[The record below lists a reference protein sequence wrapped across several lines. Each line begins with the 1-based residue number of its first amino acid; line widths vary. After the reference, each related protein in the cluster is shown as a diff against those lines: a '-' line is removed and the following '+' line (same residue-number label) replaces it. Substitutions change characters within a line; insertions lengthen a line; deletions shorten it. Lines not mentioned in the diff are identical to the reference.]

1 VTYFGYPSKVRQMLK
16 PVKPPATDASD
27 RRRAAVRVFGAL
39 CNGGPATRVGLAES
53 LGASASTIT
62 AAVQELRSQGFVD
75 ETGTAASTGGRRATI
90 IELARSLGCVLA
102 VDVGAINVRIA
113 AANVAGRI
121 FEQRTFPTSSTP
133 DAKRFRHVLVAALDE
148 LSRAAHGPVLAIT
161 LAVPAIVEPATRQVS
176 LATVAGWPKGDPARW
191 LARFGAPVLVEN
203 EANLGAV
210 GECMHGSARGA
221 GDVLFVAIGA
231 GVGAGI
237 VIDGRLYRGATGAAG
252 EVGFLRRS
260 GSPPPLQ
267 LELEAAGPAIVRH
280 YHEAGGDGD
289 VQTAETV
296 FDRAGLGDVP
306 AQAAVAAAIDE
317 LAVGIA
323 NAIIVLNPQVVVLGG
338 GLGGAGSALF
348 RPLRERIRPLVP
360 AMPTLVPAELG
371 PDSALVGATVWAAQE
386 AQGRLRAT
394 LEVGRG

>member
-1 VTYFGYPSKVRQMLK
+1 MLN
-16 PVKPPATDASD
+16 PVKPPAADAAD

-39 CNGGPATRVGLAES
+39 CDKGPATRVGLADA

-62 AAVQELRSQGFVD
+62 AAVQELRAQRFVD
-75 ETGTAASTGGRRATI
+75 ETGTVASTGGRRATI

-102 VDVGAINVRIA
+102 VDVGAINVRLA
-113 AANVAGRI
+113 AADVAGQI
-121 FEQRTFPTSSTP
+121 FEQRTFPTSGTP
-133 DAKRFRHVLVAALDE
+133 DAKRFRQVLVAALDE
-148 LSRAAHGPVLAIT
+148 LSQASDGPVLAIT
-161 LAVPAIVEPATRQVS
+161 LAVPAIVEPQTRQVS

-191 LARFGAPVLVEN
+191 LARFAAPVLVEN
-203 EANLGAV
+203 EANLGAI

-231 GVGAGI
+231 GVGAGV
-237 VIDGRLYRGATGAAG
+237 VIGGRLYRGATGAAG

-260 GSPPPLQ
+260 GSAPPLQ

-280 YHEAGGDGD
+280 YHEAGGGD
-289 VQTAETV
+289 DVKTAETV
-296 FDRAGLGDVP
+296 FDRAGLGD
-306 AQAAVAAAIDE
+306 ASARAAVSAAIDE

-323 NAIIVLNPQVVVLGG
+323 NAIIVLNPEVVVLGG

-348 RPLRERIRPLVP
+348 GPLRERIQPLVP

-371 PDSALVGATVWAAQE
+371 ADSALVGATVWAAQE

-394 LEVGRG
+394 LEGGRG

>member
-1 VTYFGYPSKVRQMLK
+1 MLN
-16 PVKPPATDASD
+16 PVKPPTAEAAD

-39 CNGGPATRVGLAES
+39 CERGPATRVGLADA

-62 AAVQELRSQGFVD
+62 AAVQELRAQGFVD
-75 ETGTAASTGGRRATI
+75 ETGTVASTGGRRATI

-113 AANVAGRI
+113 AADVAGRI
-121 FEQRTFPTSSTP
+121 FEQRAFPTSSTP
-133 DAKRFRHVLVAALDE
+133 DAKRFRQVLVAALTE
-148 LSRAAHGPVLAIT
+148 LSRGASGPVLAIT
-161 LAVPAIVEPATRQVS
+161 LAVPGIVEPATRQVS

-191 LARFGAPVLVEN
+191 LAQFDAPVLVEN

-210 GECMHGSARGA
+210 GECTHGSARDA

-231 GVGAGI
+231 GVGAGV
-237 VIDGRLYRGATGAAG
+237 VIGGRLYRGATGAAG

-260 GSPPPLQ
+260 ATAPPLQ

-280 YHEAGGDGD
+280 YHEAGGDTD
-289 VQTAETV
+289 VESAEAV
-296 FDRAGLGDVP
+296 FDRVELGDE
-306 AQAAVAAAIDE
+306 AARAAVAVAIDE

-323 NAIIVLNPQVVVLGG
+323 NAIIVLNPGMVVLGG
-338 GLGGAGSALF
+338 GLGGAGSALY

-371 PDSALVGATVWAAQE
+371 ADAALVGATVWSAQE
-386 AQGRLRAT
+386 AQGRLRAM

>member
-1 VTYFGYPSKVRQMLK
+1 MTYFGYPSKVRQMLK
-16 PVKPPATDASD
+16 PDKPPATDASD

-148 LSRAAHGPVLAIT
+148 LSRDAHGPVLAIT

-260 GSPPPLQ
+260 GSAPPHQ
-267 LELEAAGPAIVRH
+267 LELEAAGPAIVRR
-280 YHEAGGDGD
+280 YHDAGGGD
-289 VQTAETV
+289 AQTAEIV
-296 FDRAGLGDVP
+296 FERAGLGDAP
-306 AQAAVAAAIDE
+306 ARAAVAAAIDE

-323 NAIIVLNPQVVVLGG
+323 NAIIVLNPEVVVLGG
-338 GLGGAGSALF
+338 GLGSAGSALF
-348 RPLRERIRPLVP
+348 GPLRERIRPLVP
-360 AMPTLVPAELG
+360 AMPALVPAELG
-371 PDSALVGATVWAAQE
+371 ADSALVGATVWAAQE

>member
-1 VTYFGYPSKVRQMLK
+1 MLN
-16 PVKPPATDASD
+16 PVKPPTAEAAD

-39 CNGGPATRVGLAES
+39 CERGPATRVGLADA

-62 AAVQELRSQGFVD
+62 AAVQELRAQGFVD

-113 AANVAGRI
+113 AADVAGRI
-121 FEQRTFPTSSTP
+121 FEQRAFPTSSTP
-133 DAKRFRHVLVAALDE
+133 DSKRFRQVLVAALTE
-148 LSRAAHGPVLAIT
+148 LSRGASGPVLAIT
-161 LAVPAIVEPATRQVS
+161 LAVPGIVEPATRQVS
-176 LATVAGWPKGDPARW
+176 LATVAGWPKEDPARW
-191 LARFGAPVLVEN
+191 LAQFDAPVLVEN

-210 GECMHGSARGA
+210 GECTHGSARDA

-231 GVGAGI
+231 GVGAGV
-237 VIDGRLYRGATGAAG
+237 VIGGRLYRGATGAAG
-252 EVGFLRRS
+252 EVGFLRRAATA
-260 GSPPPLQ
+260 PPLQ

-280 YHEAGGDGD
+280 YREAGGDTD
-289 VQTAETV
+289 VESAEAV
-296 FDRAGLGDVP
+296 FDRVELGD
-306 AQAAVAAAIDE
+306 AAARAAVAVAIDE

-323 NAIIVLNPQVVVLGG
+323 NAIIVLNPGMVVLGG
-338 GLGGAGSALF
+338 GLGGAGSALY

-360 AMPTLVPAELG
+360 AMPTLVPAQLG
-371 PDSALVGATVWAAQE
+371 ADAALVGATVWSAQE
-386 AQGRLRAT
+386 AQGRLRAM

>member
-1 VTYFGYPSKVRQMLK
+1 MTYFGYPSKVRQMLK

-148 LSRAAHGPVLAIT
+148 LSRDAHGPVLAIT

-260 GSPPPLQ
+260 GSAPPHQ
-267 LELEAAGPAIVRH
+267 LELEAAGPAIVRR
-280 YHEAGGDGD
+280 YHDAGGGGD
-289 VQTAETV
+289 AQTAEIV
-296 FDRAGLGDVP
+296 FERAGLGDAP
-306 AQAAVAAAIDE
+306 ARAAVAAAIDE

-323 NAIIVLNPQVVVLGG
+323 NAIIVLNPEVVVLGG
-338 GLGGAGSALF
+338 GLGSAGSALF
-348 RPLRERIRPLVP
+348 GPLRERIRPLVP
-360 AMPTLVPAELG
+360 AMPALVPAELG
-371 PDSALVGATVWAAQE
+371 ADSALVGATVWAAQE

>member
-1 VTYFGYPSKVRQMLK
+1 MIHAIGS
-16 PVKPPATDASD
+16 PVS
-27 RRRAAVRVFGAL
+27 RIG
-39 CNGGPATRVGLAES
+39 
-53 LGASASTIT
+53 
-62 AAVQELRSQGFVD
+62 
-75 ETGTAASTGGRRATI
+75 
-90 IELARSLGCVLA
+90 
-102 VDVGAINVRIA
+102 NVRIA

-148 LSRAAHGPVLAIT
+148 LSRDAHGPVLAIT

-260 GSPPPLQ
+260 GSAPPHQ
-267 LELEAAGPAIVRH
+267 LELEAAGPAIVRR
-280 YHEAGGDGD
+280 YHDAGGGD
-289 VQTAETV
+289 AQTAEIV
-296 FDRAGLGDVP
+296 FERAGLGDAP
-306 AQAAVAAAIDE
+306 ARAAVAAAIDE

-323 NAIIVLNPQVVVLGG
+323 NAIIVLNPEVVVLGG
-338 GLGGAGSALF
+338 GLGSAGSALF
-348 RPLRERIRPLVP
+348 GPLRERIRPLVP
-360 AMPTLVPAELG
+360 AMPALVPAELG
-371 PDSALVGATVWAAQE
+371 ADSALVGATVWAAQE

>member
-148 LSRAAHGPVLAIT
+148 LSRDAHGPVLAIT

-260 GSPPPLQ
+260 GSAPPHQ
-267 LELEAAGPAIVRH
+267 LELEAAGPAIVRR
-280 YHEAGGDGD
+280 YHDAGGGD
-289 VQTAETV
+289 AQTAEIV
-296 FDRAGLGDVP
+296 FERAGLGDAP
-306 AQAAVAAAIDE
+306 ARAAVAAAIDE

-323 NAIIVLNPQVVVLGG
+323 NAIIVLNPEVVVLGG
-338 GLGGAGSALF
+338 GLGSAGSALF
-348 RPLRERIRPLVP
+348 GPLRERIRPLVP
-360 AMPTLVPAELG
+360 AMPALVPAELG
-371 PDSALVGATVWAAQE
+371 ADSALVGATVWAAQE

>member
-1 VTYFGYPSKVRQMLK
+1 MLK
-16 PVKPPATDASD
+16 SVKPPAAGAAD

-39 CNGGPATRVGLAES
+39 CDGGPFTRVGLADA
-53 LGASASTIT
+53 LGASPSTIT
-62 AAVQELRSQGFVD
+62 AAVQELRAQGFVA

-102 VDVGAINVRIA
+102 VDVGAINVRLA
-113 AANVAGRI
+113 AADVAGRI
-121 FEQRTFPTSSTP
+121 FEQRAFPTSSTP
-133 DAKRFRHVLVAALDE
+133 DSKRFRKVLVAALDE
-148 LSRAAHGPVLAIT
+148 LSRAASGPVLAIT
-161 LAVPAIVEPATRQVS
+161 IAVPAIVEPETRQVS

-191 LARFGAPVLVEN
+191 LARFDAPVLVEN
-203 EANLGAV
+203 EANLGAI
-210 GECMHGSARGA
+210 GECTHGSARGA
-221 GDVLFVAIGA
+221 VDVLFVAIGA
-231 GVGAGI
+231 GVGAGV
-237 VIDGRLYRGATGAAG
+237 VIGGHLYRGATGAAG

-260 GSPPPLQ
+260 SSAPPLQ

-280 YHEAGGDGD
+280 YREAGGDAG

-296 FDRAGLGDVP
+296 FDRAELGD
-306 AQAAVAAAIDE
+306 AAGRIAVAAAIDE

-323 NAIIVLNPQVVVLGG
+323 NAIIVLNPAVVVLGG

-348 RPLRERIRPLVP
+348 GPLRERIRPLVP

-386 AQGRLRAT
+386 AQGQLRAT
-394 LEVGRG
+394 LEFGRA

>member
-1 VTYFGYPSKVRQMLK
+1 MTYFGYPSKVRQMLK

-148 LSRAAHGPVLAIT
+148 LSRDAHGPVLAIT

-260 GSPPPLQ
+260 GSAPPHQ
-267 LELEAAGPAIVRH
+267 LELEAAGPAIVRR
-280 YHEAGGDGD
+280 YHDAGGGD
-289 VQTAETV
+289 AQTAEIV
-296 FDRAGLGDVP
+296 FERAGLGDAP
-306 AQAAVAAAIDE
+306 ARAAVAAAIDE

-323 NAIIVLNPQVVVLGG
+323 NAIIVLNPEVVVLGG
-338 GLGGAGSALF
+338 GLGSAGSALF
-348 RPLRERIRPLVP
+348 GPLRERIRPLVP
-360 AMPTLVPAELG
+360 AMPALVPAELG
-371 PDSALVGATVWAAQE
+371 ADSALVGATVWAAQE

>member
-1 VTYFGYPSKVRQMLK
+1 MTYFGYPSKVRQMLK

-148 LSRAAHGPVLAIT
+148 LSRDAHGPVLAIT

-260 GSPPPLQ
+260 GSAPPHQ
-267 LELEAAGPAIVRH
+267 LELEAAGPAIVRR
-280 YHEAGGDGD
+280 YHDAGGGD
-289 VQTAETV
+289 AQTAEIV
-296 FDRAGLGDVP
+296 FERAGLGDAP
-306 AQAAVAAAIDE
+306 ARAAVAAAIDE

-323 NAIIVLNPQVVVLGG
+323 NAFIVLNPEVVVLGG
-338 GLGGAGSALF
+338 GLGSAGSALF
-348 RPLRERIRPLVP
+348 GPLRERIRPLVP
-360 AMPTLVPAELG
+360 AMPALVPAELG
-371 PDSALVGATVWAAQE
+371 ADSALVGATVWAAQE

>member
-1 VTYFGYPSKVRQMLK
+1 MTYFGYPSKVRQMLK

-148 LSRAAHGPVLAIT
+148 LSRDAHGPVLAIT

-210 GECMHGSARGA
+210 GECMHGSARNYLRPLLESTSRR
-221 GDVLFVAIGA
+221 LFWN
-231 GVGAGI
+231 
-237 VIDGRLYRGATGAAG
+237 
-252 EVGFLRRS
+252 S
-260 GSPPPLQ
+260 
-267 LELEAAGPAIVRH
+267 
-280 YHEAGGDGD
+280 
-289 VQTAETV
+289 
-296 FDRAGLGDVP
+296 
-306 AQAAVAAAIDE
+306 AAAIRSSSC
-317 LAVGIA
+317 L
-323 NAIIVLNPQVVVLGG
+323 PQT
-338 GLGGAGSALF
+338 SKK
-348 RPLRERIRPLVP
+348 R
-360 AMPTLVPAELG
+360 
-371 PDSALVGATVWAAQE
+371 
-386 AQGRLRAT
+386 
-394 LEVGRG
+394 

>member
-1 VTYFGYPSKVRQMLK
+1 MLN
-16 PVKPPATDASD
+16 PVKPPAANAAD

-39 CNGGPATRVGLAES
+39 CDGGPATRVGLADA

-62 AAVQELRSQGFVD
+62 AAVQELRAQRFVD
-75 ETGTAASTGGRRATI
+75 ETGTVASTGGRRATI

-102 VDVGAINVRIA
+102 VDVGAINVRLA
-113 AANVAGRI
+113 AADVAGRI

-133 DAKRFRHVLVAALDE
+133 DAKRFRQVLVAALDE
-148 LSRAAHGPVLAIT
+148 LSQASDGPVLAIT
-161 LAVPAIVEPATRQVS
+161 LAVPAIVEPQTRRVS
-176 LATVAGWPKGDPARW
+176 LATIAGWPKGDPARW
-191 LARFGAPVLVEN
+191 LARFAAPVLVEN
-203 EANLGAV
+203 EANLGAI
-210 GECMHGSARGA
+210 GECTHGSARGA

-231 GVGAGI
+231 GVGAGV
-237 VIDGRLYRGATGAAG
+237 VIGGRLYRGATGAAG

-260 GSPPPLQ
+260 GSAPPLE

-280 YHEAGGDGD
+280 YHEAGGGDD

-296 FDRAGLGDVP
+296 FERAGLGDAP
-306 AQAAVAAAIDE
+306 ARTAVAAAIDE

-323 NAIIVLNPQVVVLGG
+323 NAIIVLNPEIVVLGG

-348 RPLRERIRPLVP
+348 GPLRERIEPLVP

-371 PDSALVGATVWAAQE
+371 ADSALVGATVWAAQE
-386 AQGRLRAT
+386 AQGRLRAS
-394 LEVGRG
+394 LESGRG